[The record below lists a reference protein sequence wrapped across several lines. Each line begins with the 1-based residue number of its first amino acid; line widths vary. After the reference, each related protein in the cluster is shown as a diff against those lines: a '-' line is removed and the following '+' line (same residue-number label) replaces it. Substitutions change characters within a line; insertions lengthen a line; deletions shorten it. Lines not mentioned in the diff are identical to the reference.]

1 MINAQ
6 GIYTHPLL
14 VLQQNRMT
22 DDATLE
28 KNIEALASIASARQ
42 ETVAQ
47 VLLSNYLSNPPALY
61 EAITVELAKEF
72 REGMLLQA
80 RIQDGASLEEVIE
93 AQRGK
98 LS

>member
-1 MINAQ
+1 M
-6 GIYTHPLL
+6 PE
-14 VLQQNRMT
+14 
-22 DDATLE
+22 DPTLE
-28 KNIEALASIASARQ
+28 KSIEALASIASARQ
-42 ETVAQ
+42 ETAAQ

-80 RIQDGASLEEVIE
+80 RIQEGHTLEEE
-93 AQRGK
+93 LEFQRGK